1 MKAIRPISWDAVRD
15 GAMKEIGAVVAVF
28 VVALGLLGFAN
39 IADEAGEGDTH
50 GFDNWLL
57 LALRNPADSADPIGP
72 PWVEHAISD
81 ITSLGGYAIL
91 TLLTIGVAAY
101 LHAIGKHGW
110 ALLVAGSIAGGAL
123 VSEGLKA
130 IFSRAR
136 PEIVTQLAEVQ
147 SASFPSGH
155 AMLSAV
161 AYLTLGALLA
171 RAHKAKRVKAL
182 VMGAAILLTVMVGAS
197 RVYLGVHWPT
207 DVLAGWCVGAA
218 WAGMCWLAAWALQR
232 EGAVEGDAG

>member
-1 MKAIRPISWDAVRD
+1 MLRPISWDAVRE
-15 GAMKEIGAVVAVF
+15 GALKEIGALIAVC
-28 VVALGLLGFAN
+28 VVALGLLGFAGV
-39 IADEAGEGDTH
+39 ADEAGEGDTH
-50 GFDNWLL
+50 GFDHSLL
-57 LALRNPADSADPIGP
+57 LALRNPADQADPIGP
-72 PWVEHAISD
+72 PWVEHAIGD
-81 ITSLGGYAIL
+81 ITSLGGYAVL

-110 ALLVAGSIAGGAL
+110 ALLVAGAIAGGAL
-123 VSEGLKA
+123 VSEGLKMVFA
-130 IFSRAR
+130 RAR
-136 PEIVTQLAEVQ
+136 PDIVTHLAEVQ

-171 RAHKAKRVKAL
+171 RAHRSKRVKAL
-182 VMGAAILLTVMVGAS
+182 VMGAAILLTVLVGVS

-218 WAGMCWLAAWALQR
+218 WAALCWLAAWALQR
-232 EGAVEGDAG
+232 EGAVEAEAT